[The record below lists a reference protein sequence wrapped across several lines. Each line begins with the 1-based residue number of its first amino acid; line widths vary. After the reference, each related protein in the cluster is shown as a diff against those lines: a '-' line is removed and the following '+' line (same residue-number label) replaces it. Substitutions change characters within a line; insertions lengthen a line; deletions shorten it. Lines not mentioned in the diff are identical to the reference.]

1 MSMHRSNVVNF
12 SAGPA
17 ALPTAVLERC
27 QADLLNWQD
36 TGMSVLEIGHRTDNF
51 AEMADKIRENA
62 AKILDIPDHYD
73 ILFLP
78 GGASMQAAAVPMNL
92 CQPTD
97 HAQYMISG
105 HWSRKAAAVASAYA
119 DVNEDNIL
127 FNHPAT
133 DVLPASE
140 WSFDSSARYCHIT
153 NNETISGIR
162 LETPSSCPVPLVAD
176 MSSCLM
182 SEPIDVNAYQL
193 IYACAQKNLGPS
205 GVTLV
210 IVDTHNLP
218 EAQKITPPVINYAL
232 QSAQKSLVNT
242 PPVFSIYVCG
252 LMFEWLIAQGGLRV
266 MQKRNAEKSAL
277 LYDLIDDS
285 RLYQNH
291 IAKAARS
298 PMNVTFTLP
307 TDELTHTFVQGA
319 ASAGM
324 LGLRGHRAH
333 GGIRVSLYNAIEK
346 TQVERLLNFMQDFE
360 IKHRAAGTG
369 S

>member
-1 MSMHRSNVVNF
+1 MHRSNVVNF

-17 ALPTAVLERC
+17 TLPTVVLERC
-27 QADLLNWQD
+27 QADLLNWQN
-36 TGMSVLEIGHRTDNF
+36 TGMSALEIGHRTDYF
-51 AEMADKIRENA
+51 AEMVDKIRLNVY
-62 AKILDIPDHYD
+62 KLLDLPNHYD

-92 CQPTD
+92 CQPSD
-97 HAQYMISG
+97 RAQYMISG
-105 HWSRKAAAVASAYA
+105 HWSRKALSVASAY
-119 DVNEDNIL
+119 VHVCEENIL
-127 FNHPAT
+127 LNQPVI

-140 WSFDSSARYCHIT
+140 WSFDNSARYCHIT

-162 LETPSSCPVPLVAD
+162 LETPSSCPIPLVAD

-205 GVTLV
+205 GVTMV
-210 IVDTHNLP
+210 IVDTHSLP

-242 PPVFSIYVCG
+242 PPVFPIYVCG
-252 LMFEWLIAQGGLRV
+252 LMFEWIIAQGGLRV
-266 MQKRNAEKSAL
+266 MQQRNAEKSAL
-277 LYDLIDDS
+277 LYDFIDDS
-285 RLYQNH
+285 RLYHNH
-291 IAKAARS
+291 IAKAVRS

-307 TDELTHTFVQGA
+307 TDELTRVFVQEA

-324 LGLRGHRAH
+324 LGLRGHRAQ

-346 TQVERLLNFMQDFE
+346 TQVERLLNVMQDFE
-360 IKHRAAGTG
+360 IKQRSARTG

>member
-1 MSMHRSNVVNF
+1 MHRSNVINF

-27 QADLLNWQD
+27 QADILNWQG
-36 TGMSVLEIGHRTDNF
+36 TGVSALEMGHRTDEF
-51 AEMADKIRENA
+51 AEMADKIRENT
-62 AKILDIPDHYD
+62 AKLLDMPPQYEV
-73 ILFLP
+73 LFLP

-92 CQPTD
+92 CQAAD

-105 HWSRKAAAVASAYA
+105 HWSRKAADVASSYV
-119 DVNEDNIL
+119 DVKKKDIIL
-127 FNHPAT
+127 DAQKIT
-133 DVLPASE
+133 VLPTSE
-140 WSFDSSARYCHIT
+140 WSFDPHARYCHIT

-182 SEPIDVNAYQL
+182 SAPIDVSAYQL

-205 GVTLV
+205 GVTMV
-210 IVDTHNLP
+210 IVDTHSLP

-232 QSAQKSLVNT
+232 QSAQNSLVNT
-242 PPVFSIYVCG
+242 PPVFPIYVCG
-252 LMFEWLIAQGGLRV
+252 LMFEWIIEQGGLRV
-266 MQKRNAEKSAL
+266 MQTRNAEKSAL
-277 LYDLIDDS
+277 LYDFIDDS

-291 IAKAARS
+291 ITKAARS

-307 TDELTHTFVQGA
+307 AEDLTHAFVQEA
-319 ASAGM
+319 TSAGM
-324 LGLRGHRAH
+324 LGLRGHRAQ

-360 IKHRAAGTG
+360 IKQRAASIG